1 MELDKE
7 EVINKVKGQVGI
19 IVMEKNLF
27 FGMVVM
33 DFEVILKEEIWK
45 KLEDLE
51 VGQMD
56 IDMEEQVADIP
67 EEQVEQE
74 DIHLINKVKGV
85 VLM

>member
-33 DFEVILKEEIWK
+33 DFEVILKEEI
-45 KLEDLE
+45 
-51 VGQMD
+51 
-56 IDMEEQVADIP
+56 
-67 EEQVEQE
+67 
-74 DIHLINKVKGV
+74 
-85 VLM
+85 